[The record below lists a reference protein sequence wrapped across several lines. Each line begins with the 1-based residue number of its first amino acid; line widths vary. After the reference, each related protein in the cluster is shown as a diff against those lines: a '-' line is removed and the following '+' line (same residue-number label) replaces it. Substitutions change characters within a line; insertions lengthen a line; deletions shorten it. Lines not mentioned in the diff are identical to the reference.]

1 MIKVPE
7 SSTERDSVRQITAGR
22 LWYEFGKRVF
32 DLFIVSIVLVCVLP
46 LFLMIAF
53 MIKLDSRG
61 PAIYRA
67 VRIGKG
73 GRPFIM
79 YKFRTMVVGAE
90 RMGTATAHRDPRITC
105 VGLSLR
111 RFKLDE
117 LPQLINVLKG
127 EMSLVG
133 PRPEVEEHTMVY
145 NDEERLILAVTPG
158 ITDYSSI
165 HFVNLNELLG
175 SEDPNRIFIEKYRAE
190 KNRLRLE
197 YVRKRSFWADLKI
210 LLGTARRLLVWR

>member
-1 MIKVPE
+1 VHR
-7 SSTERDSVRQITAGR
+7 SG
-22 LWYEFGKRVF
+22 YEFSKRIF
-32 DLFIVSIVLVCVLP
+32 DLFAVSAGLVFVLP
-46 LFLMIAF
+46 LFLLITIV
-53 MIKLDSRG
+53 IKLDSRG
-61 PAIYRA
+61 PVIYRG

-90 RMGTATAHRDPRITC
+90 RMGTATAHRDPRITR
-105 VGLSLR
+105 VGFVLR

-133 PRPEVEEHTMVY
+133 PRPEVEEHTMAY
-145 NDEERLILAVTPG
+145 SNAEQPILAVTPG

-165 HFVNLNELLG
+165 HFANLGELLG
-175 SEDPNRIFIEKYRAE
+175 SEDPNRVFIEKYRAE

-197 YVRKRSFWADLKI
+197 YVRTRSFWVDLKI
-210 LLGTARRLLVWR
+210 LFGTAKRLLIGR